1 MSDKRLEDMVSKK
14 LIISLLII
22 ITIISFVFIYISFQ
36 HPVIGVLYEVGTRT
50 LQGVEDAKS
59 DSYSNIEIMTQTMN
73 NGDLEASLKKFVSNG
88 IKIII
93 GPRSSTQASSLIPL
107 LEKYDLY
114 AIAPAVTS
122 PKVIGISKRFCTL
135 GISDDLI
142 VNAFAKEIAGD
153 GITKVIIF
161 KGTVNKLYNDYF
173 AELFNEQFIGDV
185 LEVISV
191 DDPFDTE
198 IPLETTIEADAA
210 LMIMNPKKTAVML
223 KRLEKH
229 MTGLKYY
236 VGDYSLGTDF
246 FEFGGQYVSKV
257 KVGLAVSPGISAE
270 EMVPNYIGG
279 YEAFKVVEEI
289 YEKNINPEEF
299 FSSPD
304 EYSFEGYAD
313 IISFKADGSSN
324 KSVRFFN
331 PKPVGD

>member
-1 MSDKRLEDMVSKK
+1 MLDNGLKYMFSKK

-36 HPVIGVLYEVGTRT
+36 HPVIGVLYEVGSRT

-59 DSYSNIEIMTQTMN
+59 DSNSNIEIMTQTIN
-73 NGDLEASLKKFVSNG
+73 NGDLEEAIEKFVNEG
-88 IKIII
+88 VKIII
-93 GPRSSTQASSLIPL
+93 GPKTSSHASSLIPL
-107 LEKYDLY
+107 LEEYDLY
-114 AIAPAVTS
+114 AIASAVTS
-122 PKVIGISKRFCTL
+122 PFVIGKSNRFCTM
-135 GISDDLI
+135 GVSDDLI
-142 VNAFAKEIAGD
+142 VEAFAKEVAGD
-153 GITKVIIF
+153 GIAKVIIF

-173 AELFNEQFIGDV
+173 AELFSEKFIGDV
-185 LEVISV
+185 LDVISV
-191 DDPFDTE
+191 DDPFNTE
-198 IPLETTIEADAA
+198 IPLETATEADAA
-210 LMIMNPKKTAVML
+210 LMIMNPKKTGVML

-229 MTGLKYY
+229 MSALKYY
-236 VGDYSLGTDF
+236 AVDYSVGTDF
-246 FEFGGQYVSKV
+246 YEYGGQYVSKV

-270 EMVPNYIGG
+270 EMDPNYIGG

>member
-1 MSDKRLEDMVSKK
+1 MVSKK

-22 ITIISFVFIYISFQ
+22 VTIISFVFVYIGFQ
-36 HPVIGVLYEVGTRT
+36 RSVIGVLYEVGSRT

-59 DSYSNIEIMTQTMN
+59 DSDSNIEIVTQTIN
-73 NGDLEASLKKFVSNG
+73 NGDLEATLKKFVSNG

-93 GPRSSTQASSLIPL
+93 GPKTSTQASSLIPL

-114 AIAPAVTS
+114 AIATAVTS
-122 PKVIGISKRFCTL
+122 PKVIGISKHFCTL

-142 VNAFAKEIAGD
+142 VKAFAKEVAGD

-173 AELFNEQFIGDV
+173 AEFFSEKFIGEV

-191 DDPFDTE
+191 DDPFNTE
-198 IPLETTIEADAA
+198 IPLEMATEADAA
-210 LMIMNPKKTAVML
+210 LMIMDPKKSGVIL

-229 MTGLKYY
+229 MLALKYY
-236 VGDYSLGTDF
+236 AVDYSVGTDF
-246 FEFGGQYVSKV
+246 YEYGGQYVSKV
-257 KVGLAVSPGISAE
+257 KVGLAVSPGISVE
-270 EMVPNYIGG
+270 EMDPNYIGG
-279 YEAFKVVEEI
+279 YEAFKVVEGI
-289 YEKNINPEEF
+289 YENNINPEEF

-313 IISFKADGSSN
+313 IIGFKADGSSN